1 MKFAYVMLCFLLS
14 VIAFAQEDVSLAN
27 LSREIEQLRS
37 KIRQTERENPH
48 VYFNEQDNPTRTIQK
63 TMKEVR
69 INREYYCPNHRGFK
83 YKDGIC
89 GWIDSNKNN
98 IWISKNDRGCA
109 AASNNINGYTVW
121 RSYCDQADVTA
132 AKDAEIK
139 RLQDKLQ
146 ALQEQRR
153 SLVMSAADRPN
164 KRSEGAGNNSDAIVI
179 RLTKQKVSEL
189 YSNKVLY
196 HDGYKIIISN

>member
-48 VYFNEQDNPTRTIQK
+48 VYFNEQDNPTRNIQK

-83 YKDGIC
+83 YKDGVC

-153 SLVMSAADRPN
+153 ALVMSAADRP
-164 KRSEGAGNNSDAIVI
+164 RRPDGSGNNSDVIVI

-196 HDGYKIIISN
+196 HDGYKIIVSN